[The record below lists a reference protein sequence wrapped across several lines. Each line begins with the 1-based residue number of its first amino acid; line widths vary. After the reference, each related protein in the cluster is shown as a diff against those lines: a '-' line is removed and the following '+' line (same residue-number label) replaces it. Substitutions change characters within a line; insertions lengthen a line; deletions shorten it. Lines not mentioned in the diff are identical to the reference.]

1 MKTISEFIF
10 SATAAAL
17 LIPATTLAQGAKA
30 GLVSLGCS
38 SKPVLGNPN
47 LDAASSDLYLTP
59 ALALA
64 RAAAGYQ

>member
-10 SATAAAL
+10 SATAAGL
-17 LIPATTLAQGAKA
+17 LIPATTLAQGARA

-47 LDAASSDLYLTP
+47 LDAAPSDSYLTP